1 VQRSNYSFKPNPL
14 RGIAC
19 VPALRLHAFAATARV
34 GLTQVLG
41 LMSDKFAALEE
52 SKWRITLG
60 VLPVLFLLTVLILFQ
75 WSGAP
80 STPVTG
86 IVESAG
92 AVSVARISGATREAA
107 SIRLSNGS
115 LVIAQVLSGGPLAPG
130 DHVRLLEEHR
140 VLGGPAYQVV
150 AKDSPAEP

>member
-1 VQRSNYSFKPNPL
+1 
-14 RGIAC
+14 
-19 VPALRLHAFAATARV
+19 
-34 GLTQVLG
+34 
-41 LMSDKFAALEE
+41 MSDKFAALEE
-52 SKWRITLG
+52 SKWRIALA

-80 STPVTG
+80 SNAATG

-140 VLGGPAYQVV
+140 IIGGPAYQVV
-150 AKDSPAEP
+150 AKKSPAEP